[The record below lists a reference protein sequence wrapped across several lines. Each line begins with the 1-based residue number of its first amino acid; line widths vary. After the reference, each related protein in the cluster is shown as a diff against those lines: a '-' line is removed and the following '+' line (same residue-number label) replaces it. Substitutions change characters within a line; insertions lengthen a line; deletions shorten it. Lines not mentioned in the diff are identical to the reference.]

1 MKVYFKQEKLEFAK
15 KISLSLRFVYKE
27 EYIFRIF
34 ALIEIPHKKFNLVKY
49 LLRNYKRLKFTL
61 DIFGYEDFNDF
72 NVIIENDEMI
82 KYIVD
87 KSDKR
92 VHTPKEK
99 TIMREWKRKNTI
111 IT

>member
-15 KISLSLRFVYKE
+15 KSSLILRFVYK

-34 ALIEIPHKKFNLVKY
+34 ALIEIPHKKFNRVKF

-72 NVIIENDEMI
+72 NVIIENDKMI
-82 KYIVD
+82 KYIVNN
-87 KSDKR
+87 SDKR
-92 VHTPKEK
+92 VYTPKER
-99 TIMREWKRKNTI
+99 TILRKWKQKNTM
-111 IT
+111 TT

>member
-27 EYIFRIF
+27 YLFRVF
-34 ALIEIPHKKFNLVKY
+34 VLIRIPHKKFNGVKY
-49 LLRNYKRLKFTL
+49 LLRNYKKLKFTL
-61 DIFGYEDFNDF
+61 DVFGYEEFNDF
-72 NVIIENDEMI
+72 NVIIENDKMI

-92 VHTPKEK
+92 VHTSKEK
-99 TIMREWKRKNTI
+99 TIVREWKQENTM
-111 IT
+111 TT